1 MNISKAVKAARVLNG
16 VAAGTTDQNGSVVD
30 MQGFEVVQ
38 ITRASI
44 LLLVSH
50 T

>member
-1 MNISKAVKAARVLNG
+1 MNLSKAVKVARVLNG

-30 MQGFEVVQ
+30 MQGFEGVQ
-38 ITRASI
+38 FVALTA
-44 LLLVSH
+44 